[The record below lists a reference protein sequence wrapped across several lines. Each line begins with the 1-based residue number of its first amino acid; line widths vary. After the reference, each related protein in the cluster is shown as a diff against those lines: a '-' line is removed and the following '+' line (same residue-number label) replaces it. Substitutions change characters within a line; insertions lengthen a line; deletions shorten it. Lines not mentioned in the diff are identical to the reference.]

1 MSVLLILW
9 TLAYPDTALLQWV
22 TRGQHFAYV
31 EAFDSAEVYF
41 QRVIKAA
48 PDDPMG
54 YLLMAGLLDLY
65 MLDYSINTREKEFF
79 AYTREVEKK
88 AKPWLKRYVHDTTR
102 LAWAHF
108 YLGAA
113 ASYRALYQ
121 GRKRRFLSALRDGLR
136 AVHELSTAVKL
147 DSTLYDAYLGLGVY
161 DIAMSELPKFLRW
174 LPGVDG
180 NRKKRGLAKIRKAA
194 THGLISKYAALD
206 ALAWALAYDRKPW
219 EGIKIARRLVQEFP
233 SSRTFRWTLG
243 FALFRGGR
251 YTDAYRVYQE
261 ILYSTL
267 QDQAEYPYNIAII
280 LYWLARI
287 DYVRGRYTR
296 SLYWI
301 DVARSLL
308 DQEWR
313 SGLKGDLLK
322 DLAKVEKWDRLRLRA
337 RRAIQ
342 KGSAP

>member
-1 MSVLLILW
+1 MPVLL
-9 TLAYPDTALLQWV
+9 TLLVFTYPDSTLLAWV

-31 EAFDSAEVYF
+31 EQFDSAEVYF
-41 QRVIKAA
+41 QRVIATA
-48 PDDPMG
+48 PEDPMG

-65 MLDYSINTREKEFF
+65 MLDYSVDTREREFF
-79 AYTREVEKK
+79 EYTRQAEARAK
-88 AKPWLKRYVHDTTR
+88 AWLKRKPRDPR
-102 LAWAHF
+102 EQAWAHF

-136 AVHELSTAVKL
+136 AVHELSRAVQL

-161 DIAMSELPKFLRW
+161 DVAMSELPKFLRW

-180 NRKKRGLAKIRKAA
+180 SRKKRGLAKIRKAA

-206 ALAWALAYDRKPW
+206 ALAWALAYSGKPW
-219 EGIKIARRLVQEFP
+219 EGIKIAKQLVQEFP
-233 SSRTFRWTLG
+233 ASRTFRWTLG

-251 YTDAYRVYQE
+251 YADAARVYQE

-267 QDQAEYPYNIAII
+267 EDQPGYPYNIAII

-287 DYVRGRYTR
+287 DYARARYTR

-301 DVARSLL
+301 EVARSLL
-308 DQEWR
+308 NREWR
-313 SGLKGDLLK
+313 KGLKKDLLK
-322 DLAKVEKWDRLRLRA
+322 DLAKVEKWDRLRLRGRGQG
-337 RRAIQ
+337 RR
-342 KGSAP
+342 

>member
-1 MSVLLILW
+1 MMVLLSLW
-9 TLAYPDTALLQWV
+9 LVAYPDSALLQLV

-31 EAFDSAEVYF
+31 EAFDSAEAYF
-41 QRVIKAA
+41 QRVIQTA
-48 PDDPMG
+48 PDDPLG
-54 YLLMAGLLDLY
+54 YLLMAGLTDLY
-65 MLDYSINTREKEFF
+65 MLDFSVETREKEFF
-79 AYTREVEKK
+79 SFTKQTEQR
-88 AKPWLKRYVHDTTR
+88 AKVWLKRYSQDPER

-108 YLGAA
+108 YIGAA

-121 GRKRRFLSALRDGLR
+121 GRKRRFLSALRDGIR
-136 AVHELSTAVKL
+136 AVRELSKAVEL
-147 DSTLYDAYLGLGVY
+147 DSALYDAYLGLGVY
-161 DIAMSELPKFLRW
+161 DVAMSELPKFLRW

-206 ALAWALAYDRKPW
+206 ALAWALAYSGKAW
-219 EGIKIARRLVQEFP
+219 EGARIARKLIEEFP

-251 YTDAYRVYQE
+251 YSEAFRVYQE

-267 QDQAEYPYNIAII
+267 EDQPEYPYNIAII

-287 DYVRGRYTR
+287 DYAQRRYER

-301 DVARSLL
+301 DVARALL
-308 DQEWR
+308 EREWR
-313 SGLKGDLLK
+313 ESLKKDLLK

-337 RRAIQ
+337 RRE
-342 KGSAP
+342 SR